1 MRSFH
6 HFERSG
12 LLAVRLEEL
21 QAVGLLRGYSYARSC
36 LEYRLTRVG
45 VATFPIAIELLR
57 WGDRGLWAGRPPVT
71 ACSRR
76 LAELPLPRAHRA
88 RDQLP
93 DDLTGLGQL
102 ALLGAGQRHI
112 ALQVGR
118 DHPGCLQLPRL
129 QLLAH

>member
-6 HFERSG
+6 HLERSA

-21 QAVGLLRGYSYARSC
+21 QAVGLLRGYSYASSR

-45 VATFPIAIELLR
+45 VATFPITIELLR
-57 WGDRGLWAGRPPVT
+57 RGDSGLWAGRPPVT

-76 LAELPLPRAHRA
+76 LAQLPPPSAHRA

-102 ALLGAGQRHI
+102 PLLGASQSHI
-112 ALQVGR
+112 ALQIRR
-118 DHPGCLQLPRL
+118 DYAGCLQLPRL
-129 QLLAH
+129 QFLAH